1 MLKQFY
7 TPDPWPVNSGYLDFV
22 SDTTDTAYLRFYV
35 GQAEKTVFRIKM
47 HIRNIL
53 LGAHNTLHY
62 YVIWKGK
69 GHRVANFLRLWVLN
83 LPEGVDNAIKL
94 VLNNILEM
102 TMCCCFQSL
111 PTNLLERWLEN
122 PVKSPYWAKGL
133 NVITPL
139 VQGLSMSSAL
149 RVAQRLKLKDSP
161 DPDIRAWPEV
171 RHKQIQ
177 EERSQSKSPNRRVPP
192 LPGVS
197 EYFRALEEAVQ
208 SSVGP
213 HSMFNVESACSEKEY
228 SLPDFEQYAEQ
239 LTKITGTCP
248 NLLPPFGDLT
258 ARIGIILEHGYF
270 TTTEDTPS
278 VKSKLDLPWGLSHT
292 GFDEKNCLIWP
303 FRFQNN
309 KEVANLNNVKS
320 LTTEE
325 ANVLG
330 QLNHQLIINSDLKV
344 IIMSGESIH
353 DLILTSHRAD
363 SKLVPTS
370 LHLRGYSIQAYIEAT
385 GSIVERLYIKSP
397 GLIGSFWADK
407 WSASIQI
414 ATIDPD
420 IRAWLYTKGF
430 QRDDDVVA
438 LEQLGGTLTNGL
450 SMLLHALPHCPKE
463 HRGYTYPKRSYK
475 QKGERESLDKN
486 KISQIKAFYES
497 LVSPTLSHP
506 EVLKSPASSP
516 AVIASEF
523 KPQNSSN
530 ALDEEHQ
537 LEASITDQHIEECM
551 EQEEGIEPE
560 TLTQVALDNEGAYQ
574 VTLHPGDRGN
584 PRKLGT
590 RALDESLKRISRT
603 SMRTQ
608 ISLLAGRTYA
618 GSRRQTQSVDEYTV
632 YVHHLTLRIQTP
644 LLDQIDTAAGFT
656 VYVEI
661 KPSGASHP
669 NRWAI
674 NARTDD
680 KAIQLGFRVRMKLKN
695 GEYFE
700 YYPKSSSDGAPMVAN
715 SFVDWMEGYLEE
727 EIIQRPRRYGFV
739 DVVVKAVPDSLR
751 PFVGGAYTDDEGNI
765 VPKKRKRA
773 PTSVEQ
779 S

>member
-1 MLKQFY
+1 MELLTKQRLNSIQQKQFY

-122 PVKSPYWAKGL
+122 PVKSPYWGKGL

-139 VQGLSMSSAL
+139 VQ
-149 RVAQRLKLKDSP
+149 DSP

-177 EERSQSKSPNRRVPP
+177 EERSQSKSQNRRVPP

-303 FRFQNN
+303 FRFQDNQ
-309 KEVANLNNVKS
+309 EVANLNNVKS

-385 GSIVERLYIKSP
+385 GSNVERLYIKSP

-414 ATIDPD
+414 
-420 IRAWLYTKGF
+420 
-430 QRDDDVVA
+430 
-438 LEQLGGTLTNGL
+438 
-450 SMLLHALPHCPKE
+450 
-463 HRGYTYPKRSYK
+463 
-475 QKGERESLDKN
+475 
-486 KISQIKAFYES
+486 
-497 LVSPTLSHP
+497 

-523 KPQNSSN
+523 KPQDSSN

-551 EQEEGIEPE
+551 EQEEDIEPE

-603 SMRTQ
+603 SMGTQ

-618 GSRRQTQSVDEYTV
+618 GSRRQTQSVDEYTI

-656 VYVEI
+656 VHVEI